1 MRWDLI
7 TFAASVVIT
16 LMSSA
21 MAHHVMASVGIRPN
35 RLNLAVATASIINLL
50 VFVIYY
56 GINSTWLGAA
66 SILFGGAILALAF
79 IRATGMASLQNLTT
93 LIARLQLVL
102 LPLFSS
108 MLWLRS

>member
-21 MAHHVMASVGIRPN
+21 MAHHVMARIGIRQN
-35 RLNLAVATASIINLL
+35 RLDLVVATAAIINLL

-56 GINSTWLGAA
+56 GINFAWLGAA
-66 SILFGGAILALAF
+66 TILFGGIFFGLVF
-79 IRATGMASLQNLTT
+79 IRATGMASLQSITT

-102 LPLFSS
+102 LPLFSI
-108 MLWLRS
+108 MLWLRA